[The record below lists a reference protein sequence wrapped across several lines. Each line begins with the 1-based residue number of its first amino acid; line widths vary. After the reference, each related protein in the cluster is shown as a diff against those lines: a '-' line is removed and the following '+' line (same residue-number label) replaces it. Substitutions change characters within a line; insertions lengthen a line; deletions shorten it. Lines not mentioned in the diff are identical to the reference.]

1 MLTSHDRQRM
11 GVLAEGVLV
20 GLVGAGVVAAWF
32 LVYDIV
38 HGVPFR
44 TPSLLGAILFDGA
57 ASGAAGDVSLP
68 LVLKYTLVHVL
79 AFIAFGWAVSGV
91 FAMAD
96 REPVVLFGAFML
108 LCCFQ
113 VAFIAL
119 LKIIAEWALE
129 PIPWWAILIGN
140 FLATAGML
148 AVLFP
153 RHAPAWRPWLKR
165 RDPLEGDPTLQTNK
179 GAQP

>member
-1 MLTSHDRQRM
+1 MVSTHGRQRM
-11 GVLAEGVLV
+11 GVLGEGVLV
-20 GLVGAGVVAAWF
+20 GLVGAGIVAAWF
-32 LVYDIV
+32 LVYDV
-38 HGVPFR
+38 VQGAPFR
-44 TPSLLGAILFDGA
+44 TPSLLGAALFE
-57 ASGAAGDVSLP
+57 GAAGGAAGGVSLP

-79 AFIAFGWAVSGV
+79 AFMDFGWVVAGL

-113 VAFIAL
+113 VAFVAL
-119 LKIIAEWALE
+119 LKITAEWALE

-140 FLATAGML
+140 FLATIGML
-148 AVLFP
+148 TVLFP
-153 RHAPAWRPWLKR
+153 RHAAAWRPWLKR
-165 RDPLEGDPTLQTNK
+165 RDPLEMDPTLHTNK